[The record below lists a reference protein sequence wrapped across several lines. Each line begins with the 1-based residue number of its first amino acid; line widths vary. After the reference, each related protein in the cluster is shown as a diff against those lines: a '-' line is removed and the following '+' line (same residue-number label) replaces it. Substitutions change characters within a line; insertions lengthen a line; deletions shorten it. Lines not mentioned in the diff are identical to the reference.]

1 MLCTQARLSL
11 SRFRDSASLNTR
23 VHCAEL
29 PGAALYL
36 LRDEYRSLVSTST
49 MSLLVS
55 TVPAAAPA
63 PPVEVYLLV
72 LDDFQV
78 VCSAATVVLQISA
91 GQYLFP
97 GDECT
102 RAVLL
107 PPSAD
112 AAALE
117 ALEAVLAA
125 HCTFRRAPRAPP
137 ILSIPDVRT
146 QTASAGMVWFG
157 LVWFGFIRLRLVAD
171 FT

>member
-1 MLCTQARLSL
+1 M
-11 SRFRDSASLNTR
+11 
-23 VHCAEL
+23 

-55 TVPAAAPA
+55 NVPAAAAA

-112 AAALE
+112 TDALE

-137 ILSIPDVRT
+137 ILSIPDVRKQLT
-146 QTASAGMVWFG
+146 AASASGDGWF
-157 LVWFGFIRLRLVAD
+157 LFLFVCLAVD
-171 FT
+171 FPCS